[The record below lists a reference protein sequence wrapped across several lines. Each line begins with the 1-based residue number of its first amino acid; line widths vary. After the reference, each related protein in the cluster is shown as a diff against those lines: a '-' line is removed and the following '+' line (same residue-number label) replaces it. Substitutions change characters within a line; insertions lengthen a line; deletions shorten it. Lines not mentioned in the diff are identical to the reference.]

1 MKVGIQEKKKKAL
14 SHLKLLNIEIQVL
27 GKKAQLD

>member
-1 MKVGIQEKKKKAL
+1 MKVGIQEKRKAL